1 MRPAADLSKPCQLL
15 DDYPLSRSRS
25 ACEASQLIG
34 RALSP
39 HQLHVRNGADH
50 FEARHN
56 QIHLG
61 HVALNVL
68 SYGAEVE
75 IDPGERGDYYL
86 LQLPLQG
93 RARVR
98 CNGQEAWVGPDTMS
112 VLQPRAQTRMIWSG
126 DCTMI
131 MLQVPSQML
140 RTDGDSDGPLPA
152 LNLTRS
158 RHDPAVAAWW
168 QAVTDMTRNLHN
180 YGAQWLRHPAAFGA
194 MEAFLLSG
202 LDLLRPS
209 SLAAD
214 DAAKPIHPGDASRM
228 QRALDHIHTHI
239 HAPHSLAAI
248 AAAACMSPRAL
259 EASFRRRFDLSPLAY
274 ARAMRLEAVH
284 QVLQLAARD
293 GRPTL
298 LWDVALH
305 HGFIHMGRFSA
316 YYKQHFGYS
325 PSVTLRGH
333 TATHTAK
340 SVSRPALP
348 TVHPETT

>member
-39 HQLHVRNGADH
+39 HQLHVRSGADH

-75 IDPGERGDYYL
+75 IDPGERGDYYQ

-112 VLQPRAQTRMIWSG
+112 VLQPRAETRMIWSG
-126 DCTMI
+126 DCAMI
-131 MLQVPSQML
+131 MLQIPSQML
-140 RTDGDSDGPLPA
+140 RTDGDADGPLPA

-168 QAVTDMTRNLHN
+168 QAVTDVTRNLDNH
-180 YGAQWLRHPAAFGA
+180 GAQWLRHPAAFGA
-194 MEAFLLSG
+194 MEAFLLGG
-202 LDLLRPS
+202 LQLLGPS
-209 SLAAD
+209 SLGAD
-214 DAAKPIHPGDASRM
+214 DMAKPTHAGDASRL
-228 QRALDHIHTHI
+228 QRALDHIHAHVNAS
-239 HAPHSLAAI
+239 HRLAEI
-248 AAAACMSPRAL
+248 AAVACMSPRAL
-259 EASFRRRFDLSPLAY
+259 EAAFRRRFDLSPLAY
-274 ARAMRLEAVH
+274 ARAVRLEAVH

-316 YYKQHFGYS
+316 YYKQHFGCS

-333 TATHTAK
+333 SH
-340 SVSRPALP
+340 R
-348 TVHPETT
+348 

>member
-1 MRPAADLSKPCQLL
+1 MDEKPRIRPAADLSKLCQLL

-39 HQLHVRNGADH
+39 HQLHVRDGAVH

-61 HVALNVL
+61 QLALNVL
-68 SYGAEVE
+68 SYGSEVE
-75 IDPGERGDYYL
+75 IDPGERGDSYL

-112 VLQPRAQTRMIWSG
+112 VLQTRAETRMIWGG
-126 DCTMI
+126 DCAMI

-140 RTDGDSDGPLPA
+140 RTDGDTGGPLPA

-168 QAVTDMTRNLHN
+168 QAVIDLTRNLHN
-180 YGAQWLRHPAAFGA
+180 HGAQWLRHPAAFGA

-209 SLAAD
+209 SLGED
-214 DAAKPIHPGDASRM
+214 DAAKPIHPGEASPM

-259 EASFRRRFDLSPLAY
+259 KASFCRRFDLSPLAY
-274 ARAMRLEAVH
+274 ARAVRLEAVH

-293 GRPTL
+293 ERSTMVLSIWAGFRHTTNSILGARPRSRC
-298 LWDVALH
+298 A
-305 HGFIHMGRFSA
+305 
-316 YYKQHFGYS
+316 
-325 PSVTLRGH
+325 
-333 TATHTAK
+333 ATHTAK
-340 SVSRPALP
+340 SVSRPARQ
-348 TVHPETT
+348 TVHHEPT

>member
-1 MRPAADLSKPCQLL
+1 MRPATDLSKPCQLL

-56 QIHLG
+56 QIQLG
-61 HVALNVL
+61 QVALNVL

-112 VLQPRAQTRMIWSG
+112 VLHPRAQTRMIWSG
-126 DCTMI
+126 DCAMI
-131 MLQVPSQML
+131 MLQVPSLML
-140 RTDGDSDGPLPA
+140 RTDGDADGPLPA
-152 LNLTRS
+152 LILTRS

-168 QAVTDMTRNLHN
+168 QSVTDMTRNLHSH
-180 YGAQWLRHPAAFGA
+180 GAQWLRHPAAFGA

-209 SLAAD
+209 GLAPHA
-214 DAAKPIHPGDASRM
+214 PSTLSSPGNANRL
-228 QRALDHIHTHI
+228 QRAVDHIHAHV
-239 HAPHSLAAI
+239 HQALSLTTI

-259 EASFRRRFDLSPLAY
+259 EAGFRRRYDTSPLTY
-274 ARAMRLEAVH
+274 ARQVRLTHVH
-284 QVLQLAARD
+284 LALQLAARE
-293 GRPTL
+293 GRSTSL
-298 LWDVALH
+298 TDVALQ
-305 HGFIHMGRFSA
+305 HGFVHMGRFAA
-316 YYKQHFGYS
+316 YYKQYFGCS
-325 PSVTLRGH
+325 PSVTLRGRLH
-333 TATHTAK
+333 
-340 SVSRPALP
+340 S
-348 TVHPETT
+348 

>member
-1 MRPAADLSKPCQLL
+1 MRLAAELSKPCQLL
-15 DDYPLSRSRS
+15 DDYPLTRSRS
-25 ACEASQLIG
+25 ATEASDLVG

-39 HQLHVRNGADH
+39 HHLHLRRGADH

-61 HVALNVL
+61 QVSLNVL

-86 LQLPLQG
+86 LQLPLHG

-98 CNGQEAWVGPDTMS
+98 CNGQEAWVGPDMMS
-112 VLQPRAQTRMIWSG
+112 VLQPRAQTRMVWTS
-126 DCTMI
+126 DCAMI

-140 RTDGDSDGPLPA
+140 RNDGDADGPLPA
-152 LNLTRS
+152 FRLTRS

-168 QAVTDMTRNLHN
+168 QAVTDMTRNLHSH
-180 YGAQWLRHPAAFGA
+180 GAQWLRHPAAFGA

-209 SLAAD
+209 GLASHA
-214 DAAKPIHPGDASRM
+214 PSILSSQGDTSRL
-228 QRALDHIHTHI
+228 QRAVDHIHAHV
-239 HAPHSLAAI
+239 HQALSLTTI

-259 EASFRRRFDLSPLAY
+259 EAAFRRRFDLSPLAY
-274 ARAMRLEAVH
+274 ARAVRLEAVH
-284 QVLQLAARD
+284 QVLQMAALD
-293 GRPTL
+293 GHPTL
-298 LWDVALH
+298 LSDVALH
-305 HGFIHMGRFSA
+305 HGFIHMGRFAA
-316 YYKQHFGYS
+316 YYKQHFGCS

-333 TATHTAK
+333 AQH
-340 SVSRPALP
+340 
-348 TVHPETT
+348 